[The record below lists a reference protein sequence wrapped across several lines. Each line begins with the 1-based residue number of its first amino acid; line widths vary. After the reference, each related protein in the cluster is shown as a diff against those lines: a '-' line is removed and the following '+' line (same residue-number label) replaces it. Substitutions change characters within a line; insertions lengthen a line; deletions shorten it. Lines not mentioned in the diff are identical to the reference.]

1 MIGKNHAHLM
11 LIVVEI
17 PKNAQSYFG
26 KAKTMKVRLSLLDQ
40 HAMIGKLVHAK
51 ILSIFLQETQIM
63 QTLMS
68 SVITPSCSAL
78 KLMALVIQ
86 WLEAVTTMEYHNQIG
101 DLYQQCT
108 PKMKLTKRFASKIL
122 IVRHLIVQMD
132 LLKVLVSN
140 TCGNTMVNTK
150 PLKVAGTFQSAVIHM
165 ELHLTQCLM
174 EGKFN
179 GSALQTKRKKET

>member
-51 ILSIFLQETQIM
+51 ILSIFLQETPIM
-63 QTLMS
+63 LSLMS
-68 SVITPSCSAL
+68 SVITPSCSAP
-78 KLMALVIQ
+78 KLMALVNQ
-86 WLEAVTTMEYHNQIG
+86 WLEAATTMEYHNQIG

-108 PKMKLTKRFASKIL
+108 PKMKLRVNFVLLIL
-122 IVRHLIVQMD
+122 IVLDLIQKLM
-132 LLKVLVSN
+132 
-140 TCGNTMVNTK
+140 
-150 PLKVAGTFQSAVIHM
+150 AVP
-165 ELHLTQCLM
+165 
-174 EGKFN
+174 
-179 GSALQTKRKKET
+179 